1 MNAIDID
8 KLWSYLSFDI
18 HLDTLMELWVKLG
31 GIDQADQLGVAQHI
45 VESYYLERIV
55 KILLESMP
63 DVIPNLVSD
72 DEDERKKAKE
82 LMDQMGI
89 T

>member
-8 KLWSYLSFDI
+8 KLWSYLSFDT

-31 GIDQADQLGVAQHI
+31 GIDQADQMGVAQHI
-45 VESYYLERIV
+45 VESYYPEHIV
-55 KILLESMP
+55 KILLENMP
-63 DVIPNLVSD
+63 DVIPGLVSG

-82 LMDQMGI
+82 LMELMGI